1 MVNRRG
7 QNVSF
12 ATGRFDPRP
21 ALSSQLISVARP
33 DGSTFRQEGE
43 AYQRFAQQLSSYADE
58 FAVAEGERAGR
69 AAGQDEDFRPS
80 GSMTLRGRAHD
91 RAAIDSYMDN
101 LQAGLRMD
109 MAQAYEEFS
118 TLPVA
123 EQVPSRLAGMME
135 ELRGQYDGRVF
146 DEIRGSFESQW
157 AVWETSYRKAAV
169 DQWHSRQ
176 LDEARANTIGLLQAS
191 QTATAR
197 AILLNPNDDGLEAL
211 LANERAEREA
221 TLQAA
226 VTRGD
231 MSATQAQAAGAASA
245 REDQLFLERARIGS
259 LDTIE
264 AVEAYG
270 ESFRE
275 RLESGDLDVLGQDGM
290 IAVQGALDSRRNAL
304 RTEGERLGNRATGK
318 LDDIVKRAADGFDI
332 PSDELAAARSQALA
346 MTDQDGEPI
355 FADAVRLADAK
366 LTIAHTARGQSPE
379 QIEQIARA
387 LRQRQ
392 ADGGADANTADLI
405 RFTETLAKNKRTALA
420 TDMIGVAERDKLIA
434 PTPLTFGA
442 PEFGEQMHERIAA
455 ARAAANTYERRV
467 QFLRPDEKEQLA
479 ALTQAGVDQALAV
492 AESIVG
498 AAGNDAPAILREIGG
513 DAPMLA
519 GAGAILVN
527 GGSRQAARDLFEA
540 QQLKAIPG
548 QSVRKIDPTDDSAV
562 RSKVIGTAFR
572 EHVEDG
578 QRIIATGL
586 EIAAIRMERA
596 RVDPMGKEAQDIYER
611 SLQEAAGARFVE
623 DRQFGGVG
631 PYRPVGSWQNTH
643 RVVVPPGV
651 DAARFGDLIR
661 GINDDDLAELSS
673 IPLDELGVLPGQP
686 STVDGV
692 PFMARDLHRA
702 TPVATSG
709 GYRFVMGD
717 PADSPPR
724 YITTADGQPFLLRW
738 DDVEHRLRAR
748 MPNAFLG
755 GS

>member
-1 MVNRRG
+1 MPNRRG

-12 ATGRFDPRP
+12 TTGRFDPRP
-21 ALSSQLISVARP
+21 ALSNQLISVARP
-33 DGSTFRQEGE
+33 DGSTLRQEGE

-123 EQVPSRLAGMME
+123 EQVPTRLAGMME

-176 LDEARANTIGLLQAS
+176 LDEARATTIGLVQAS
-191 QTATAR
+191 QTASAR
-197 AILLNPNDDGLEAL
+197 AILLNPNDEATEAL

-221 TLQAA
+221 TLEAA
-226 VTRGD
+226 VKRGD
-231 MSATQAQAAGAASA
+231 LSPTQAQAMSSSAA
-245 REDQLFLERARIGS
+245 REDQLLLERARIGQ
-259 LDTIE
+259 LDTFE
-264 AVEAYG
+264 AIDAY
-270 ESFRE
+270 EKTFRE
-275 RLESGDLDVLGQDGM
+275 RLASGDLDLLQQDG
-290 IAVQGALDSRRNAL
+290 IISVQGAVESRRNAL
-304 RTEGERLGNRATGK
+304 VTEGERLGNRARVT
-318 LDDIVKRAADGFDI
+318 LDDIVKRASDGLEI

-346 MTDQDGEPI
+346 LPNGEQVV
-355 FADAVRLADAK
+355 ALADSK
-366 LTIAHTARGQSPE
+366 LMIAHSARGRSPE
-379 QIEQIARA
+379 QIDQMAA
-387 LRQRQ
+387 TLRERQ
-392 ADGGADANTADLI
+392 VQDGADANTADLI
-405 RFTETLAKNKRTALA
+405 RFSQDLAKSKRTALG
-420 TDMIGVAERDKLIA
+420 TDLIGVAERDKLVA

-442 PEFGEQMHERIAA
+442 PEFGEQMRERIAA
-455 ARAAANTYERRV
+455 ARAAANTYGRRV

-479 ALTQAGVDQALAV
+479 ALTQAGGDQALAV

-527 GGSRQAARDLFEA
+527 GGSRQAARDMFEA
-540 QQLKAIPG
+540 QRLKAIPG
-548 QSVRKIDPTDDSAV
+548 QSVRKIAELDDFRVTSETV
-562 RSKVIGTAFR
+562 GSAFR
-572 EHVEDG
+572 EHIEDG
-578 QRIIATGL
+578 QRVLSTARD
-586 EIAAIRMERA
+586 IAAIRMERA
-596 RVDPMGKEAQDIYER
+596 RVDNMGGEAQEIYR
-611 SLQEAAGARFVE
+611 RAVQEAAGARFVD
-623 DRQFGGVG
+623 DRQFGGIG
-631 PYRPVGSWQNTH
+631 GYRPPGFFQSTY

-651 DAARFGDLIR
+651 EANAFGDLIR
-661 GINDDDLAELSS
+661 AITDEDLASLSS
-673 IPLDELGVLPGQP
+673 IPLDELGVLPGEP
-686 STVDGV
+686 ATPDGI
-692 PFMARDLHRA
+692 PFTARDLHRA